1 MPQDFTRSDA
11 AKAAKRFTPLDEV
24 LTANRIKP
32 MGYLRALIEG
42 QAPPPVLIAGELYLA
57 NADLSRWQSRL
68 LADAHASAARI
79 IGGAQ

>member
-1 MPQDFTRSDA
+1 
-11 AKAAKRFTPLDEV
+11 
-24 LTANRIKP
+24 
-32 MGYLRALIEG
+32 
-42 QAPPPVLIAGELYLA
+42 VLIAGELYLA